1 MRISDWSSD
10 VCSSDL
16 IAGVVNPPSSGK
28 YQYWTFDG
36 KAASLD
42 EFIEKASET
51 QGSWW
56 PDWMEWIRP
65 HAGKLVPAT
74 GARIPGGNP
83 KYPAIEDATGRYV
96 TLRPSLRK
104 RSFQPARNSVV

>member
-83 KYPAIEDATGRYV
+83 KYPAID
-96 TLRPSLRK
+96 RK
-104 RSFQPARNSVV
+104 STRLNSSH